1 VEWVAGWRASTAVRK
16 TAGEFLMAQG
26 FAGVKNGD
34 TKRSLKQD
42 LGLSE

>member
-1 VEWVAGWRASTAVRK
+1 VAESRALEADWKTVR
-16 TAGEFLMAQG
+16 EFLMAQG
-26 FAGVKNGD
+26 FTGVKNGD

>member
-1 VEWVAGWRASTAVRK
+1 MTGAAAPKAGWK
-16 TAGEFLMAQG
+16 TSGEFLMAHG

-34 TKRSLKQD
+34 TKRPLKQD

>member
-1 VEWVAGWRASTAVRK
+1 VADAVALKADRK
-16 TAGEFLMAQG
+16 TSGEFLMAHR

-34 TKRSLKQD
+34 TKRPLKQD